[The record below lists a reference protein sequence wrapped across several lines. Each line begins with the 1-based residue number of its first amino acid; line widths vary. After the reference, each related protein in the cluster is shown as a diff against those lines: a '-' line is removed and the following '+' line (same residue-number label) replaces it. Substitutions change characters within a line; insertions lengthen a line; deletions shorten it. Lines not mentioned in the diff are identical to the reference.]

1 MRQLDGYTNG
11 ATAQD
16 TCTYVG
22 YVHKILRSCEQSGVY
37 NSTLVNWLVIQL
49 SSDKT

>member
-22 YVHKILRSCEQSGVY
+22 YVHKILRSCEQSGVLQLY
-37 NSTLVNWLVIQL
+37 SGKLTCYSVIIR
-49 SSDKT
+49 